1 MHNIF
6 AYTEATPEADT
17 GLCVDQPRR
26 PRRHTITVRSR
37 GNGGLDV
44 ATIEV
49 SELVLTRMAVSLMDP
64 RKRIGYGGASGKT
77 LRDIGFYQ
85 WRSEHAAAI
94 VATCLTSTITKTT

>member
-6 AYTEATPEADT
+6 AHTEATPEGGYPAYVSINRD
-17 GLCVDQPRR
+17 DQG
-26 PRRHTITVRSR
+26 RHTITVRSR

-49 SELVLTRMAVSLMDP
+49 SELVLARMAVSLMDP

-77 LRDIGFYQ
+77 LRERIPYCHNG
-85 WRSEHAAAI
+85 E
-94 VATCLTSTITKTT
+94 